1 MDRVRFR
8 YNVSICLAGVLGFL
22 GAIPVATVGFGHG
35 AVHAY
40 AYFLLLILLIPLAVA
55 VWGARA
61 GTDADADGLRVR
73 AALASRRIGW
83 TEVAA
88 LAPAGRRVYVRTTDG
103 RSIRLAAVS
112 HNDLPRLVAASG
124 QRISRATVAPDPI
137 SAVGAPSG
145 RHRAADPETEPPVR
159 EPDAE
164 PVRDQ

>member
-1 MDRVRFR
+1 VERVRFR
-8 YNVSICLAGVLGFL
+8 YNVSICLAGILGFL

-35 AVHAY
+35 PVHAY
-40 AYFLLLILLIPLAVA
+40 AYFLVLILLIPLAVA

-103 RSIRLAAVS
+103 RTIRLAAVS
-112 HNDLPRLVAASG
+112 RNDLPRLVAASG
-124 QRISRATVAPDPI
+124 QRISRATVAPDPM
-137 SAVGAPSG
+137 SAAGG
-145 RHRAADPETEPPVR
+145 RHRAGDPETEPPVR

-164 PVRDQ
+164 PVSDQ